1 MYTHLGSDLGKGA
14 KHPTKKQTN
23 RVKTTSFVCILRVNC
38 VKLVLLQFV
47 TSAMQFYLRAVMS
60 P

>member
-38 VKLVLLQFV
+38 VKLVLL
-47 TSAMQFYLRAVMS
+47 
-60 P
+60 